1 MSFDQTDRLLRIDTT
16 LGPDKALLTDLEGV
30 EAISRPFL
38 FRITLQT
45 MAEEKDLRAL
55 LGQEVTLWIGAK
67 TDTDTRPIHGLIRRI
82 SRRHGAESSSHVW
95 QAEVVPKFWFL
106 SRKADCRIFQD
117 ASSKTLLDKVL
128 KLHGVDFLDDR
139 TGSFDPKFDYC
150 VQYRETAF
158 DFVSRILEENGIF
171 YWQEFEARKHTM
183 VLAHENIKA
192 PRRSQKP

>member
-45 MAEEKDLRAL
+45 MAEEKDVRAL

-82 SRRHGAESSSHVW
+82 LRRHGAESSSHVW

-106 SRKADCRIFQD
+106 SRKADCRAFQD
-117 ASSKTLLDKVL
+117 VSSKTLLDKVL
-128 KLHGVDFLDDR
+128 KLHGVDLLDDR

-150 VQYRETAF
+150 VQYCETAF
-158 DFVSRILEENGIF
+158 DFVSRILEKMGFFIGISLRPKSIQWF
-171 YWQEFEARKHTM
+171 WPMKTSMAR
-183 VLAHENIKA
+183 
-192 PRRSQKP
+192 